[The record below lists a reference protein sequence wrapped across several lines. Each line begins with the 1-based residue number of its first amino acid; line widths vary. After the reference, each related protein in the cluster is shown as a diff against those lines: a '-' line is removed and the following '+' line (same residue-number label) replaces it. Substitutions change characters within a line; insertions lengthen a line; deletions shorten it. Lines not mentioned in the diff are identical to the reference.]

1 MNSTLNSTTH
11 SIPATPIRKKSKQ
24 ISTPLTYRIMIAWR
38 FALALVGGYIIAMYS
53 SIVIAQCFAQYRAS
67 AAMSA
72 TLIAFTL
79 HACAFIWVFMV
90 NKTLKASL
98 GIILPAFAL
107 YVLAQVIGT

>member
-1 MNSTLNSTTH
+1 MNSTLNSTTN
-11 SIPATPIRKKSKQ
+11 SIPTAPVRKKTKQ
-24 ISTPLTYRIMIAWR
+24 VAVPISYRIMIAWR
-38 FALALVGGYIIAMYS
+38 FLLALVGGYIIAMYS
-53 SIVIAQCFAQYRAS
+53 SIVIAQLFVEYRAS

-98 GIILPAFAL
+98 GIILPALILFAL
-107 YVLAQVIGT
+107 TKVIGN